1 MIDLVPWKKQQKK
14 NVSRFQREFDDMF
27 NRFFGRDFEIP
38 GDPLKKGHWF
48 PTADILEDKKKITL
62 KAEIPGVEAR
72 DIDVSLDGRR
82 LTIKGENKQQKEE
95 KVENCLQ
102 MESSYG
108 YFKRTIEL
116 PAEVDSEK
124 IEASYKR
131 GVLKIVLKKTKASE
145 SKKIQ
150 VEAGAKS

>member
-1 MIDLVPWKKQQKK
+1 MFDLVPWKKQQKR
-14 NVSRFQREFDDMF
+14 NVSRLHREFDDLF

-62 KAEIPGVEAR
+62 KAEIPGVEAG
-72 DIDVSLDGRR
+72 DIDVSLAGRR
-82 LTIKGENKQQKEE
+82 LTIKGEKRHEKEE
-95 KVENCLQ
+95 VVENCHR
-102 MESSYG
+102 MESAYG
-108 YFKRTIEL
+108 YFNRTIEL

-124 IEASYKR
+124 IDASYKR

-145 SKKIQ
+145 GKKIQ
-150 VEAGAKS
+150 VRSGAKS